1 MPREEMLD
9 ELTDNFPCKRMYNFD
24 EQFRYD
30 TDRAALMDEV
40 LDGTFETYVRVE
52 AGMNFS
58 YKIIG
63 TNVFD
68 LEVMY
73 DGYVWKKK
81 FDYVTDAFEI
91 GEAAYRLLIVYPRV
105 MEDGKVLHEKEV
117 GLHLDTDC
125 YELHDH
131 CLDVETEVVGILRPP
146 RLVLKG
152 KHIEATIFRCSDET
166 FLLSVVH
173 ASVVNRHQP
182 VLDRFFADFE
192 LAELVARGYLR
203 CVDLAEFPGE
213 LENTYERVYF
223 SLMH

>member
-9 ELTDNFPCKRMYNFD
+9 ELTDNFPCKRIYSFD

-30 TDRAALMDEV
+30 TDRAMLMDEV
-40 LDGTFETYVRVE
+40 LEGTFETYIRVE
-52 AGMNFS
+52 AEMKFS
-58 YKIIG
+58 YKITG
-63 TNVFD
+63 TDVFN

-73 DGYVWKKK
+73 NEYVWKKK

-105 MEDGKVLHEKEV
+105 MEGGEVLHKKEV
-117 GLHLDTDC
+117 ESTLDMGRC
-125 YELHDH
+125 ELHDH
-131 CLDVETEVVGILRPP
+131 CLDEAEAVEILRPP

-152 KHIEATIFRCSDET
+152 KYIKVTVFRCSDET

-173 ASVVNRHQP
+173 TSDVNKQES

-192 LAELVARGYLR
+192 LAELIARGYLR
-203 CVDLAEFPGE
+203 CVDLAEFPDQ
-213 LENTYERVYF
+213 LDNTYERVHF
-223 SLMH
+223 SSVH